1 MADRPN
7 RSCRQQAWIIGRLS
21 LSAALAIGVVS
32 AGLLAA
38 GAHGTAQAA
47 KTQLTLPDGDAAR
60 GRALFV
66 SKGCVACHAINEIGG
81 TTGPPLDVEFA
92 PDEVDPLDFV
102 ARMWRGAEAMVSMQ
116 QSLFGAQLD
125 FTGAELADIIAFAHD
140 PSEQR
145 KFSEA
150 DIPPAMKRLIFEQ

>member
-1 MADRPN
+1 MT
-7 RSCRQQAWIIGRLS
+7 RSLS
-21 LSAALAIGVVS
+21 LSSAIAVGVIS
-32 AGLLAA
+32 AVLLTGDGNSMAQ
-38 GAHGTAQAA
+38 TAEAQVAV
-47 KTQLTLPDGDAAR
+47 PRGDAAR

-66 SKGCVACHAINEIGG
+66 SKGCVACHAIHEIGG
-81 TTGPPLDVEFA
+81 TTAPPLDVEFT

-125 FTGAELADIIAFAHD
+125 FTGAELADIIAFVHD
-140 PSEQR
+140 PREQR

-150 DIPPAMKRLIFEQ
+150 DVPPAMRRLIFEQ

>member
-1 MADRPN
+1 M
-7 RSCRQQAWIIGRLS
+7 IGLVRLVS
-21 LSAALAIGVVS
+21 ALALGVVS
-32 AGLLAA
+32 AVLLT
-38 GAHGTAQAA
+38 GDGNSMAQAA
-47 KTQLTLPDGDAAR
+47 EAQLAAPRGDAAR

-92 PDEVDPLDFV
+92 PGEVDPLDFV

-140 PSEQR
+140 PREQR
-145 KFSEA
+145 KFSTA
-150 DIPPAMKRLIFEQ
+150 DVPPAMRRLIFEQ

>member
-1 MADRPN
+1 MT
-7 RSCRQQAWIIGRLS
+7 RSLS
-21 LSAALAIGVVS
+21 LSSAIAVGVIS
-32 AGLLAA
+32 AVLLTGDGNSMAQ
-38 GAHGTAQAA
+38 TAEAQVAV
-47 KTQLTLPDGDAAR
+47 PRGDAAR

-66 SKGCVACHAINEIGG
+66 SKGCVACHAIHEIGG
-81 TTGPPLDVEFA
+81 TTGPPLDVEFT

-125 FTGAELADIIAFAHD
+125 FTGAELADIIAFVHD
-140 PSEQR
+140 PREQR

-150 DIPPAMKRLIFEQ
+150 DVPPAMRRLIFEQ